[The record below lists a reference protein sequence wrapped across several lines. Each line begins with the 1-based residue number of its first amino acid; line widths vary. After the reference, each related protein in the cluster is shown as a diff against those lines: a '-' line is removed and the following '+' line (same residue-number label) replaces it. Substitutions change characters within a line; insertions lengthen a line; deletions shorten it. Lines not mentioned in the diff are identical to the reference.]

1 MFAIAQLCG
10 FLGVVFWGLSV
21 QQKSQSKILFMQ
33 LLANILYGVQY
44 LLLSAFSGAAV
55 YAIACVRTFLFYE
68 KRKNN
73 EDIPIHWLFIFL
85 LITIISSFLTYNG
98 LVSLIPSVI
107 VILYTIFMY
116 MKDPIWIKRSFL
128 FIPVIE
134 IIYNL
139 LVHAYVAILGAVF
152 ELISGIIAVFKC
164 HHLPAKVKRLS
175 N

>member
-68 KRKNN
+68 
-73 EDIPIHWLFIFL
+73 
-85 LITIISSFLTYNG
+85 
-98 LVSLIPSVI
+98 
-107 VILYTIFMY
+107 
-116 MKDPIWIKRSFL
+116 
-128 FIPVIE
+128 
-134 IIYNL
+134 
-139 LVHAYVAILGAVF
+139 
-152 ELISGIIAVFKC
+152 
-164 HHLPAKVKRLS
+164 
-175 N
+175 